1 MEPLNYRP
9 VSLTSIV
16 SKLCEIV
23 VKNRWVQYLEQ
34 ENIITEKQFG
44 FRKGRSCI
52 TNLLSF
58 YTRIIDKLQE
68 RDGWVDAIYLDLRKA
83 FDTVAH
89 KSLIWKSEHRGG
101 LKGTI
106 LKWMKDY
113 LQGREMSTVI
123 RDSKSSWCEV
133 TSGVPQGS
141 VLAPI
146 MFQIYINDM
155 TEGLNSYINLFADD
169 AK

>member
-1 MEPLNYRP
+1 M
-9 VSLTSIV
+9 
-16 SKLCEIV
+16 
-23 VKNRWVQYLEQ
+23 
-34 ENIITEKQFG
+34 
-44 FRKGRSCI
+44 
-52 TNLLSF
+52 
-58 YTRIIDKLQE
+58 
-68 RDGWVDAIYLDLRKA
+68 DAIYLDLRKA
-83 FDTVAH
+83 FDTVPH
-89 KSLIWKSEHRGG
+89 KSLIWKLEHRGG

-123 RDSKSSWCEV
+123 RDSKSSWCV
-133 TSGVPQGS
+133 VASGVPQGS

-169 AK
+169 AKLMKIIKNQGDCEELQRDIDQIYEWSKQRKLEFNTKKCHVMEMGKK